1 MESTWRG
8 FFSVY
13 SAVAATPFPRVPD
26 GPETAV
32 INVHIVA
39 IKVSGMS

>member
-1 MESTWRG
+1 MENPWKV
-8 FFSVY
+8 FFTVH
-13 SAVAATPFPRVPD
+13 SAVAATSFPRVPD